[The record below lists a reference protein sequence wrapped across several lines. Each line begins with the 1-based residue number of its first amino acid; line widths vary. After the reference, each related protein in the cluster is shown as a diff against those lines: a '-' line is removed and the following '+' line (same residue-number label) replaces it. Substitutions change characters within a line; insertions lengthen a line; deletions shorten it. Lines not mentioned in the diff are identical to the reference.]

1 MRQETA
7 FSTCILCHDAPCS
20 KVCGKCDPARI
31 IRALRFDNIEAA
43 AAMLPDDYDR
53 SWVEEAEK
61 ACPVHVEIGDVLDA
75 LKKRKAEL
83 EGFEGAEDIDLS
95 CDLCGVRLEN
105 PFLLS
110 SSVVASN
117 YEMCARA
124 FEMGWAGVSFKT
136 ICLMDR
142 DGASPRLSVVRS
154 QQGD

>member
-31 IRALRFDNIEAA
+31 IRALRFDDIEAA

-75 LKKRKAEL
+75 LRCVHVHL
-83 EGFEGAEDIDLS
+83 RWDGQ
-95 CDLCGVRLEN
+95 
-105 PFLLS
+105 
-110 SSVVASN
+110 
-117 YEMCARA
+117 
-124 FEMGWAGVSFKT
+124 VSH
-136 ICLMDR
+136 LR
-142 DGASPRLSVVRS
+142 RS
-154 QQGD
+154 A